1 MRLYPK
7 KNKKYLFCNKYAI
20 LVFGGVTTSDSA
32 YADFTEQVLSLSYEQ
47 TIVLMGKMLE
57 SLKTKRN
64 EENYAEMENDI
75 ARSSMNAMWEE
86 LKNDT
91 W

>member
-1 MRLYPK
+1 M
-7 KNKKYLFCNKYAI
+7 
-20 LVFGGVTTSDSA
+20 SDA
-32 YADFTEQVLSLSYEQ
+32 AFADFTEQVLSLSYDQ
-47 TIVLMGKMLE
+47 TIILMGKMLE

-64 EENYAEMENDI
+64 EENYAEMEKDI
-75 ARSSMNAMWEE
+75 TRSSMNTMWEE

>member
-1 MRLYPK
+1 M
-7 KNKKYLFCNKYAI
+7 
-20 LVFGGVTTSDSA
+20 SDLA
-32 YADFTEQVLSLSYEQ
+32 FADFTEQVLSLSYEQ
-47 TIVLMGKMLE
+47 TLILMGKMLE
-57 SLKTKRN
+57 SLKTKRS

-75 ARSSMNAMWEE
+75 TRSSMNIMWEE

>member
-1 MRLYPK
+1 M
-7 KNKKYLFCNKYAI
+7 
-20 LVFGGVTTSDSA
+20 SDTA

-47 TIVLMGKMLE
+47 TIILMGKMLE

-64 EENYAEMENDI
+64 EENYTEMENDI
-75 ARSSMNAMWEE
+75 TRSSMNTMWEK

>member
-1 MRLYPK
+1 M
-7 KNKKYLFCNKYAI
+7 
-20 LVFGGVTTSDSA
+20 SDAA

-47 TIVLMGKMLE
+47 TIVLMGKLLE
-57 SLKTKRN
+57 SLKTKRS

-75 ARSSMNAMWEE
+75 ARSSMNTMWEE

>member
-1 MRLYPK
+1 M
-7 KNKKYLFCNKYAI
+7 
-20 LVFGGVTTSDSA
+20 SDA
-32 YADFTEQVLSLSYEQ
+32 TYADFTEQVLSLSYEQ

-57 SLKTKRN
+57 SLKTKRIA
-64 EENYAEMENDI
+64 ENYSEMEHDI
-75 ARSSMNAMWEE
+75 TQSSMNAMWEE

>member
-1 MRLYPK
+1 M
-7 KNKKYLFCNKYAI
+7 
-20 LVFGGVTTSDSA
+20 SDSA

-47 TIVLMGKMLE
+47 TIALMGKMLE

>member
-1 MRLYPK
+1 M
-7 KNKKYLFCNKYAI
+7 
-20 LVFGGVTTSDSA
+20 SDTA

-47 TIVLMGKMLE
+47 TMLE

-64 EENYAEMENDI
+64 EENYTEIENDI
-75 ARSSMNAMWEE
+75 ARSSMNTMWEE

>member
-1 MRLYPK
+1 M
-7 KNKKYLFCNKYAI
+7 
-20 LVFGGVTTSDSA
+20 SDIA

-47 TIVLMGKMLE
+47 TIILMEKMLE
-57 SLKTKRN
+57 SLKSKRI
-64 EENYAEMENDI
+64 AEDYTELEKDI
-75 ARSSMNAMWEE
+75 TRTSMKAMWEE

>member
-1 MRLYPK
+1 M
-7 KNKKYLFCNKYAI
+7 
-20 LVFGGVTTSDSA
+20 SDTA
-32 YADFTEQVLSLSYEQ
+32 YVDFTEQVLSLSYEQ
-47 TIVLMGKMLE
+47 TIILMGKMIE

-64 EENYAEMENDI
+64 EENYTEIENDI
-75 ARSSMNAMWEE
+75 ARSSMNTMWEE

>member
-1 MRLYPK
+1 M
-7 KNKKYLFCNKYAI
+7 
-20 LVFGGVTTSDSA
+20 SDTA
-32 YADFTEQVLSLSYEQ
+32 YVDFTEQVPSLSYEQ
-47 TIVLMGKMLE
+47 TIILMGKMLE

-64 EENYAEMENDI
+64 EENYTEMENDI
-75 ARSSMNAMWEE
+75 ARSSMNTMWEE